1 MTSRTERELE
11 INETL
16 ELRTWNCI
24 PLEIR
29 LLQKPAL
36 HLPYSH
42 MYIFLHSLFDFF
54 LPTAYQTPFIF
65 IPFVSPSPLSLSLSA
80 SCFCPSIN
88 HSFFFYFP
96 SLFTFLPLICFRN
109 FLISSSFYT
118 FPSSIHF
125 FLLPSNAS

>member
-65 IPFVSPSPLSLSLSA
+65 IPFVSPSPLSLSLSLPHA
-80 SCFCPSIN
+80 SVLLLIIP
-88 HSFFFYFP
+88 FFFI
-96 SLFTFLPLICFRN
+96 FLHYLP
-109 FLISSSFYT
+109 
-118 FPSSIHF
+118 F
-125 FLLPSNAS
+125 FLSFVSEIS